1 MKIKTE
7 IFRETC
13 LKIMQG
19 LLASGDYK
27 ENYSLKEEYLK
38 KDIIAEAM
46 SLTASFLEEMN
57 RQSCEGYIET

>member
-27 ENYSLKEEYLK
+27 ENYSLQEE
-38 KDIIAEAM
+38 DIILEAM

-57 RQSCEGYIET
+57 RQSCEGYIEA